1 MKHSIDTIRVS
12 DKGKD
17 LLAKIKRTTGIPTW
31 NVICRMA
38 FCLSLRDKSTPPPAS
53 EGDKPAIE
61 IAWKIFGG
69 ENAEIYKALLL
80 KRYSNERATNPNLS
94 LEECL
99 KRHIFR
105 GLGSLD
111 AATNQRNQTNIYR
124 FFSSVIAS

>member
-1 MKHSIDTIRVS
+1 MKLAIDTVRIS

-31 NVICRMA
+31 NVICRLA

-61 IAWKIFGG
+61 IAWKVFGG

-80 KRYSNERATNPNLS
+80 KRYIIERSLNTDLT

-105 GLGSLD
+105 GLGSVD
-111 AATNQRNQTNIYR
+111 ASTNTKNGGSLI
-124 FFSSVIAS
+124 SLVEL